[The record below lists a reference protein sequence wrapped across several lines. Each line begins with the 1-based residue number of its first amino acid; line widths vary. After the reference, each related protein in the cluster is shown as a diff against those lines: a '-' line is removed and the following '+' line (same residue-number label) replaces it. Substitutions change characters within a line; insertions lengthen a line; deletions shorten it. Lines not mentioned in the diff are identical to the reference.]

1 MPLFLGAGF
10 CLGAMDA
17 LAKLTIPLLGM
28 FAVVW
33 ARYVSQAIVVAAWAW
48 RRGGPGFWRTRHPA
62 LQLGRSTLLLT
73 ATGCFYAALRY
84 LPLAEASAISF
95 VSPVVVVLLAPWLL
109 GERTRRSQL
118 VAAAAGFAGVLI
130 VLRPGGSVF
139 HPAALLLFG
148 TAACVALYVLLT
160 RKVPHDAPHTT
171 LFYSSVAGVV
181 VLTPLAPW
189 FAGGDVWTP
198 ANALRLGLLGLLG
211 GLGHGF
217 VTVAY
222 LRAPAAMLAP
232 YTYVQVLWATGW
244 GWIFF
249 GQLPDAVSFAGMAVI
264 VASGVALAWQERRRA
279 LAIATVP

>member
-1 MPLFLGAGF
+1 LPLFLGAGF

-17 LAKLTIPLLGM
+17 LAKLTIPLLGVL
-28 FAVVW
+28 AVVW

-73 ATGCFYAALRY
+73 ATACFYAALRY

-118 VAAAAGFAGVLI
+118 AAAAAGFVGVLI

-148 TAACVALYVLLT
+148 TAVCVALYVPARSRAT
-160 RKVPHDAPHTT
+160 RRTRR
-171 LFYSSVAGVV
+171 SSTARSPAWSSSPRSPPGSRVAMC
-181 VLTPLAPW
+181 
-189 FAGGDVWTP
+189 
-198 ANALRLGLLGLLG
+198 
-211 GLGHGF
+211 GHRRTRCG
-217 VTVAY
+217 
-222 LRAPAAMLAP
+222 
-232 YTYVQVLWATGW
+232 WASW
-244 GWIFF
+244 
-249 GQLPDAVSFAGMAVI
+249 DS
-264 VASGVALAWQERRRA
+264 
-279 LAIATVP
+279 